1 MFKRR
6 EDGKM
11 VCVIHPDVQ
20 GQRGAITI
28 KGKSRMVEVCPEC
41 EKLVQELKTL
51 KAPIDR
57 HLKGN

>member
-20 GQRGAITI
+20 GQRGTVTI
-28 KGKSRMVEVCPEC
+28 RGRSRMIEICPEC
-41 EKLVQELKTL
+41 EKLVQELRNL
-51 KAPIDR
+51 KASKDR
-57 HLKGN
+57 YLK